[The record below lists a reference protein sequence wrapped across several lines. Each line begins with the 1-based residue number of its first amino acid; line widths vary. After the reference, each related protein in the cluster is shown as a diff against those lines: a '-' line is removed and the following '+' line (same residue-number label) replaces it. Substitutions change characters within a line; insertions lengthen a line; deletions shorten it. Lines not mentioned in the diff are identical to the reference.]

1 MVVFL
6 ISQRTPLGSH
16 GFYFHSEQSSNKDSA
31 FL

>member
-16 GFYFHSEQSSNKDSA
+16 GFSFHSEQSSHKDSA
-31 FL
+31 L